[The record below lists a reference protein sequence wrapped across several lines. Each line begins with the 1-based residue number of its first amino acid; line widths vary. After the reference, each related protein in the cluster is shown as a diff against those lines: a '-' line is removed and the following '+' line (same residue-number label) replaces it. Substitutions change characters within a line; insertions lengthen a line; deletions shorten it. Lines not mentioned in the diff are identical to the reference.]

1 MGLGCKRRVCKRA
14 QGPSSPSSRGSQA
27 ELETSARKG
36 RAPLRQERTDPLPP
50 SSPLLWLSLRPASL
64 RCLSIRHGAGGCPC
78 SAELPPSSSNGSS
91 DRRGNQISPSPG
103 FRLWAEPSMGTAL
116 LLSHLFAWGC
126 AGMGW
131 SCLVSKADRCS
142 PRFVLPVGWVE
153 GWMGCPQR
161 TVPPEQTP
169 HSPPSPSCSWPV
181 SLAKGLGC
189 LKGGIQAWGLDGS
202 EVGRG

>member
-1 MGLGCKRRVCKRA
+1 MGLGCKTRVCKRA

-36 RAPLRQERTDPLPP
+36 RASLRQERTDPLPP

-103 FRLWAEPSMGTAL
+103 FRLWAELSVGTAL

-126 AGMGW
+126 AGRGW
-131 SCLVSKADRCS
+131 SGLVSKADRCL

-153 GWMGCPQR
+153 GGGWAAPSALSLRSRHPTHPLPRPVPGRCPWLR
-161 TVPPEQTP
+161 DSAASRVA
-169 HSPPSPSCSWPV
+169 SRR
-181 SLAKGLGC
+181 
-189 LKGGIQAWGLDGS
+189 GG
-202 EVGRG
+202 